1 MSPGQLVFYITNF
14 TGSDAL
20 TLVNEMRSQL
30 PILGT
35 D

>member
-1 MSPGQLVFYITNF
+1 MSPGQLVFHITNF